1 MTQPPLIAVTRKVS
15 RSIAHCELT
24 HLDRQ
29 AIDIMQA
36 RIQHAAYE
44 KCLEETGCNVMSL
57 PEEPGLPD
65 SVFVEDTAVVLDEL
79 AVILRPGADSR
90 KAETAKVANAL
101 RPFRKLF
108 HIVDPGTLD
117 GGDVLRIHKTLYVG
131 LSLRS
136 NKEGA
141 KQLRNILKPY
151 GYDVVEV
158 EVKGCLHLKSAVT
171 QVADDTLLI
180 NKKWVDPAIFAG
192 MKLIEIDPSEPYA
205 ANALWVNGLVIYPA
219 SFPKTRKKLE
229 EAGIELKIVDAS
241 ELAKAE
247 GALTCCSLI
256 FNK

>member
-1 MTQPPLIAVTRKVS
+1 M
-15 RSIAHCELT
+15 
-24 HLDRQ
+24 
-29 AIDIMQA
+29 
-36 RIQHAAYE
+36 
-44 KCLEETGCNVMSL
+44 
-57 PEEPGLPD
+57 
-65 SVFVEDTAVVLDEL
+65 FVEDAAVVLDEL

-90 KAETAKVANAL
+90 KAETETIADAL

-117 GGDVLRIHKTLYVG
+117 GGDVLRIHKNLYVG
-131 LSLRS
+131 LSGRS

-141 KQLRNILKPY
+141 KQLRNILKPF

-171 QVADDTLLI
+171 QVAEDTLLI
-180 NKKWVDPAIFAG
+180 NKKWVAPAIFDG

-205 ANALWVNGLVIYPA
+205 ANALWVNSVVIYPI
-219 SFPKTRKKLE
+219 SFPKTRKRLE
-229 EAGIELKIVDAS
+229 GAGIELRIVDAS

-256 FNK
+256 FMK

>member
-1 MTQPPLIAVTRKVS
+1 MTQSSLIAVTRKVS

-29 AIDIMQA
+29 AIDITRA

-44 KCLEETGCNVMSL
+44 KCLEEIGCNVMSL
-57 PEEPGLPD
+57 PEEPEMPD

-90 KAETAKVANAL
+90 KPETAKIADAL

-108 HIVDPGTLD
+108 HLVDPGTLD

-180 NKKWVDPAIFAG
+180 NEKWVDPAIFSSV
-192 MKLIEIDPSEPYA
+192 KLIEIDPSEPYA

-219 SFPKTRKKLE
+219 SFPKTRKRLE

-256 FNK
+256 FKK